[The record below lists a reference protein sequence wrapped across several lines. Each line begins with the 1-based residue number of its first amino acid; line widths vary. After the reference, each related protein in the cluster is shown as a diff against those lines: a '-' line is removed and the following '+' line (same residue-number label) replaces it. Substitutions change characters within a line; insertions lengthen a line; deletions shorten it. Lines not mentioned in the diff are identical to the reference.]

1 MMPAEVTNV
10 PIVVRSLIGHLE
22 MIAQNEPDRPL
33 TTYQVEGFNWILSHA
48 RAQYTDQRL
57 QEMDLLT
64 ANESHTVEQAL
75 ERLRGIAEVVQA

>member
-1 MMPAEVTNV
+1 MPVEVTNV
-10 PIVVRSLIGHLE
+10 PIVLQSLIGHLE
-22 MIAQNEPDRPL
+22 MIAKNEPDRPL

-48 RAQYTDQRL
+48 RAKYTDRRL

-64 ANESHTVEQAL
+64 ANGGHTVEEAL